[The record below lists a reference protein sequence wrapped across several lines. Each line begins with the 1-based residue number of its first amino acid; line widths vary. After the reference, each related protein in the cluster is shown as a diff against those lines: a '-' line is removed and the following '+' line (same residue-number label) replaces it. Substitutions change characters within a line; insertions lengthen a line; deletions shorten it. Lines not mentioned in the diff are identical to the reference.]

1 MAEISKLFGFRHLRS
16 EPSCHVLRYGKGRLK
31 ASGRGLAFW
40 FWPMSSS
47 IAEIPMDDRDVHLL
61 FHGRSKDFQDATVQG
76 VCVWRVADPERVGGR
91 IDFSLDLERGVYTK
105 TPIEQVDA
113 LLTGMAQQLAL
124 RHVANL
130 SVRALL
136 AEGVEVLQSRI
147 AEGLIGH
154 PTLTE
159 MGIEVVEVR
168 MADVRPT
175 MELDKAL
182 QTPTREAIQQDADEA
197 TFQRRAL
204 AVEKER
210 AIAENELQNRIELA
224 RREEQLIEQR
234 GQNDRRRA
242 EEEAQ
247 AEQIKVDA
255 QAART
260 RVEAEARADQI
271 RQVEHARVEAEQ
283 TRMDIYKELPTSV
296 MMGLAARELAGKL
309 KSIDHLNLAPDALG
323 PMLTRLME
331 AGTQRLEAP
340 AERPRGGR

>member
-1 MAEISKLFGFRHLRS
+1 MAEIRKLMGWRHLRS
-16 EPSCHVLRYGKGRLK
+16 EPSCHVLRYSKGRLK
-31 ASGRGLAFW
+31 GTGRGQAFW

-47 IAEIPMDDRDVHLL
+47 VAEIPMDDRDLHLL
-61 FHGRSKDFQDATVQG
+61 FHGRSKDFQDVTVQG
-76 VCVWRVADPERVGGR
+76 VCVWRVADPERIGGR
-91 IDFSLDLERGVYTK
+91 VDFSLDLDRGCYTR
-105 TPIEQVDA
+105 TPLEQVDA

-124 RHVANL
+124 RHVAAL

-136 AEGVEVLQSRI
+136 AEGVEALQ
-147 AEGLIGH
+147 AQVAAGLLGH

-159 MGIEVVEVR
+159 MGIEVVEIRISEVK
-168 MADVRPT
+168 PT
-175 MELDKAL
+175 VELEKAL

-224 RREEQLIEQR
+224 RRESQLIDQK

-242 EEEAQ
+242 EEEVEAGR
-247 AEQIKVDA
+247 IKVEGE
-255 QAART
+255 AART
-260 RVEAEARADQI
+260 RVESEARADQI
-271 RQVEHARVEAEQ
+271 RQVEQARVEAEQ
-283 TRMDIYKELPTSV
+283 TRMEIYKGLPTSV

-309 KSIDHLNLAPDALG
+309 KSIDHLNLSPDALG
-323 PMLTRLME
+323 PLLTRLME

-340 AERPRGGR
+340 AEGRR